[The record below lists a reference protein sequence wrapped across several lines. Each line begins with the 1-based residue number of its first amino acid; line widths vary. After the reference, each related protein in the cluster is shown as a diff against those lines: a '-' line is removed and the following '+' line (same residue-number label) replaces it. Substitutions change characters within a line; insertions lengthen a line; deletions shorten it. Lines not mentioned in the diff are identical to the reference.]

1 MKTNTNI
8 YLIPLFAFFLWNC
21 DKNPPEAPK
30 GMIYFKGGN
39 IIIGSDKGLN
49 NEYPP
54 FETKVEPFFMDVH
67 PVTVA
72 QFREFVES
80 TGYVTEAEKFGD
92 AGSFNFEQSRW
103 ELTPDASW
111 RFPRGPAYPPAE
123 DDHPVTQ
130 VSWNDAKAY
139 AKWAGKRLPSEFEW
153 EFAAKHG
160 NPASSKYSWGNKLYQ
175 EGKFKANVW
184 QGSFPHYNDT
194 LDGFALTS
202 PVGYFGTN
210 GNGLQD
216 MGGNVWEWCGETYQL
231 YKGNNSPFDHDIK
244 NKVLRGGS
252 FMCDSNVCHGYRVS
266 ARTFCSSETALFHT
280 GFRCARDAL

>member
-1 MKTNTNI
+1 MKI
-8 YLIPLFAFFLWNC
+8 KFIISLVLINVLLLSSCTKKHPLA
-21 DKNPPEAPK
+21 PE
-30 GMIYFKGGN
+30 GMVYFKGGK
-39 IIIGSDKGLN
+39 ILIGSNKGLN

-54 FETKVEPFFMDVH
+54 FETKVQPFFLDIH

-72 QFREFVES
+72 EFREFVQS

-92 AGSFNFEQSRW
+92 AGTFNFQLARW
-103 ELTPDASW
+103 ELIPGANW
-111 RFPRGPAYPPAE
+111 EFPGGSGYPPAI

-130 VSWNDAKAY
+130 VSWNDALTY

-153 EFAAKHG
+153 EFAAKDG
-160 NPASSKYSWGNKLYQ
+160 NPSSSKYSWGNKLYQ

-184 QGSFPHYNDT
+184 QGSFPNHNDT
-194 LDGFALTS
+194 LDGFPLTS

-210 GNGLQD
+210 ANGLED
-216 MGGNVWEWCGETYQL
+216 MGGNVWEWCKETYHL
-231 YKGNNSPFDHDIK
+231 YKGNNSFFDHDVK

-280 GFRCARDAL
+280 GFRCAKDAS